1 MSVILNSP
9 NVVIGH
15 MSGGTININNNVP
28 AEPAQKRQRVCEDIE
43 PVQAE
48 QTATSILPDFFCISP
63 KFSEQ
68 SIRDRLDAE
77 LAQATSKIDYCRA
90 LYRLQHMGCINLDQ
104 YSSDAKRANKFN
116 SFQSKFKL
124 SASDFCRARM
134 TT

>member
-15 MSGGTININNNVP
+15 MSGGTININNNAP

-90 LYRLQHMGCINLDQ
+90 LYRLQHMGCINISQ
-104 YSSDAKRANKFN
+104 YASDAQRAIVFN
-116 SFQSKFKL
+116 HFQSKYNL
-124 SASDFCRARM
+124 VADDFRRARINK
-134 TT
+134 